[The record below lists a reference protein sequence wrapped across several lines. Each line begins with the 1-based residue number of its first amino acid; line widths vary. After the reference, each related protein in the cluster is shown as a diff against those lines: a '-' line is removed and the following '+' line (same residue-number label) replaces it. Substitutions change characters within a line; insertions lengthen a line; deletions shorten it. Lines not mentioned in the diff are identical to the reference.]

1 MGGLFEIRNLG
12 ANTVLIL
19 FEDVADVNHILMQG
33 PWFFDKYLIG
43 LNKPGEAAT
52 VDYATFDSAS
62 FWIQVH
68 GLQLWRM
75 SKENAHIIGRTLG
88 MVECVEEV
96 ETGDCRGRCMRI

>member
-19 FEDVADVNHILMQG
+19 FEDVVDVNCILMRG

-43 LNKPGEAAT
+43 LYKPGEVAT
-52 VDYATFDSAS
+52 VDNATFDSSS

-75 SKENAHIIGRTLG
+75 SKENAHAIGRKLG
-88 MVECVEEV
+88 VVECVEEA
-96 ETGDCRGRCMRI
+96 ETGDCRGQ

>member
-1 MGGLFEIRNLG
+1 M
-12 ANTVLIL
+12 VLIL
-19 FEDVADVNHILMQG
+19 FEDVADVNRILMQG

-88 MVECVEEV
+88 MVECVEEA

>member
-19 FEDVADVNHILMQG
+19 FEDVVDVNRILMQG

-52 VDYATFDSAS
+52 VDYATFDNAS

-88 MVECVEEV
+88 MVECVEEA